1 MRYFKNSIVAGCL
14 IVGVFVLQ
22 LISGTIQPAPE
33 LIVNLS
39 NKFFHLIEG
48 VLFAVLVFV
57 VIRDVINY
65 RLFRH

>member
-1 MRYFKNSIVAGCL
+1 MNYFKNSIVAGCL

-39 NKFFHLIEG
+39 NKVFYWAKWFTFGLLFFA
-48 VLFAVLVFV
+48 FK
-57 VIRDVINY
+57 RDVRKY
-65 RLFRH
+65 RLFR